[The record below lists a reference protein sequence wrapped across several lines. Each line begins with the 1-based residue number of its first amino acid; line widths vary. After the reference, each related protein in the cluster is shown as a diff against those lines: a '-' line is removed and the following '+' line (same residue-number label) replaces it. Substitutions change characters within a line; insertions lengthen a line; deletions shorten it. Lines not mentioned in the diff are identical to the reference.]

1 MQVAFKRSLFPSRSL
16 APRARARSAWVVWG
30 FAAGLYFVAVFHRM
44 VLGVAA
50 LEAERRYHVGAG
62 ALSAFT
68 AVQLG
73 VYLAMQVPVGLAAD
87 RIGPRRSLAA
97 GMAAIAVGEA
107 VFALSGTLGAGLAG
121 RALIGLRD
129 AFVFI
134 NVLRVAH
141 TWFEPSRA
149 ALLTALTSLLGALGQ
164 LLTTV
169 PAHLALD
176 GLGWTGTFAGAAAL
190 TALLAAGALGVVRH
204 APPGRSGGS
213 ATGRGRRPPRRATT
227 TTTACSRRCAPH
239 GASAARA
246 SASGR

>member
-1 MQVAFKRSLFPSRSL
+1 
-16 APRARARSAWVVWG
+16 
-30 FAAGLYFVAVFHRM
+30 M

-68 AVQLG
+68 AVQLA

-97 GMAAIAVGEA
+97 GMTAIAAGEA
-107 VFALSGTLGAGLAG
+107 IFALTGTFGAGLAG
-121 RALIGLRD
+121 RALIGLGD
-129 AFVFI
+129 AFVFV

-149 ALLTALTSLLGALGQ
+149 ALLTALTSLLGGLGQ

-176 GLGWTGTFAGAAAL
+176 GLGWTTTFAGAAAI
-190 TALLAAGALGVVRH
+190 TAVLAAGALRVVRD
-204 APPGRSGGS
+204 APAAAARDRRRRCSRPAR
-213 ATGRGRRPPRRATT
+213 AGRRT
-227 TTTACSRRCAPH
+227 
-239 GASAARA
+239 GDAARRVERA
-246 SASGR
+246 PDAHGLLGALRPDDAVRDDDGAVGLSVAGAGPGHSALDGRYVARLVDRR

>member
-1 MQVAFKRSLFPSRSL
+1 MQVALKCSVLASRPL
-16 APRARARSAWVVWG
+16 PPRARRPSGWLVWG

-50 LEAERRYHVGAG
+50 LEAERRYHVGPG

-97 GMAAIAVGEA
+97 GMGAIAAGEA
-107 VFALSGTLGAGLAG
+107 IFALSGTLGAGLAG
-121 RALIGLRD
+121 RAMIGLGD
-129 AFVFI
+129 AFVFV

-141 TWFEPSRA
+141 TWFEPARA
-149 ALLTALTSLLGALGQ
+149 ALPPALTTLLGPLGQ

-176 GLGWTGTFAGAAAL
+176 GLGWTTTFAGAAAV
-190 TALLAAGALGVVRH
+190 TAVLAAGALGVVRDAPAA
-204 APPGRSGGS
+204 APP
-213 ATGRGRRPPRRATT
+213 ATGDDD
-227 TTTACSRRCAPH
+227 APV
-239 GASAARA
+239 AP
-246 SASGR
+246 